1 MSKKEDIQRVSE
13 GLINGFIAPSKENI
27 EDILTKD
34 DKKDVSNKK
43 STSDKSV
50 IKVNYDDVKKANG
63 INKNNNYAITF
74 KIDADI
80 TDYLKNIEK
89 ITFIESA
96 KSGKIES
103 ITRTEFVNKLIR
115 EQFYNLIGVSDKDS
129 ADTINK
135 KWLEY
140 KDKNNL

>member
-13 GLINGFIAPSKENI
+13 GLISGFIAPQQDNIIEEPKESHT
-27 EDILTKD
+27 EPKTTK
-34 DKKDVSNKK
+34 KEQLH
-43 STSDKSV
+43 
-50 IKVNYDDVKKANG
+50 IKVNINDLKAKNG
-63 INKNNNYAITF
+63 ANKNDNYTITF

-80 TDYLKNIEK
+80 EDYLKLIDK

-115 EQFYNLIGVSDKDS
+115 EQFYNLIKATSKDT
-129 ADTINK
+129 ADDINR